1 MADSS
6 EKTALVED
14 DHEDMSSGEEEGDG
28 DKAVALNAGK
38 VTQMG
43 SLFKVYLIGVYIER
57 GCSISK

>member
-43 SLFKVYLIGVYIER
+43 SLFKVYLLGVFSER
-57 GCSISK
+57 ACSISK

>member
-43 SLFKVYLIGVYIER
+43 SLFKVYLILIR
-57 GCSISK
+57 GI